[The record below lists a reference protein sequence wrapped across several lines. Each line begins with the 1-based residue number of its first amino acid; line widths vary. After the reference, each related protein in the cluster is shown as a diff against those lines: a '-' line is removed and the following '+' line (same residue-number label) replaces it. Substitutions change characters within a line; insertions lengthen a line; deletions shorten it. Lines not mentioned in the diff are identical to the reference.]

1 MPNNNALKANYVYY
15 IQKGYTK
22 GHISRLQEYKK
33 DLVLKER
40 KNETYK
46 RKKGKMVNSVDLEEK
61 FEP

>member
-33 DLVLKER
+33 IQYVKKQKIKQDYGKNENVVDLVDLT
-40 KNETYK
+40 KNI
-46 RKKGKMVNSVDLEEK
+46 
-61 FEP
+61 